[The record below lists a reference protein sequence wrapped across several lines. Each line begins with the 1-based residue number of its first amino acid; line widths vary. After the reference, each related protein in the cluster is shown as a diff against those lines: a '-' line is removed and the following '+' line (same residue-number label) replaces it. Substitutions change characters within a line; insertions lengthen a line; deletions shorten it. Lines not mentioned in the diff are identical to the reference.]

1 MPVQTRLES
10 DTASPDTDGSDPQR
24 GTGGG
29 LPDKIWFPVTTYTR
43 EEFYDSIENTRYIMK
58 LRLFKSKQATDV
70 NIGIEDLI
78 EFLGDVECIIHR
90 TDGVTIHNRNHSS
103 WTAKLSITDALLQE
117 FNSRRFEAEIER
129 LARQHG
135 IALQKTTSLSGR
147 GYTDAG
153 KRVVTVNYTFGS
165 YRERDTESITDPH
178 TPTTRIE
185 WVGGTIG
192 SKDEL
197 HESTIEVTSVRTVTG
212 IERAWLRLRDSV
224 TSLLKIS

>member
-1 MPVQTRLES
+1 MPVQTRLTA
-10 DTASPDTDGSDPQR
+10 DTISRDDDLPVSQPDTDGE
-24 GTGGG
+24 
-29 LPDKIWFPVTTYTR
+29 LPDKIWFPVTSYTR
-43 EEFYDSIENTRYIMK
+43 EEFYDSTGNIRYIMK
-58 LRLFKSKQATDV
+58 LRLFKSKQTADV

-78 EFLGDVECIIHR
+78 EFFGDVECIIDR
-90 TDGVTIHNRNHSS
+90 TDGVSIHNREHSS

-117 FNSRRFEAEIER
+117 FDSRRFEGEIER

-135 IALQKTTSLSGR
+135 LALQKTTSLSGR
-147 GYTDAG
+147 GYTDVG

-165 YRERDTESITDPH
+165 YREDAAESITDPH

-197 HESTIEVTSVRTVTG
+197 SESTIEVTSVRTVTG
-212 IERAWLRLRDSV
+212 IERAWRRIRNAV
-224 TSLLKIS
+224 TRFTP